1 MDKKKRL
8 ARLPPRPVPA
18 AFDIKTNPFGFD
30 FKVDALPADKAEHMR
45 RMWMKKSNLVKQ
57 MVRVSS
63 APDFSGIE
71 DRMIRGNS
79 YHSVIMDEITMFTQ
93 KPFTAEYLAD
103 RTDFTLDEWRW
114 AVAFRLKMGVNE
126 KFYEEKTPEQRR
138 AIEAEWEVRA
148 KQNNLRGKTA
158 ARVVAHRVKMVME
171 DQARPNETVR
181 SARLRAKNDLSQ
193 RFSDQ
198 MDAYAYAAMIGAK
211 K

>member
-8 ARLPPRPVPA
+8 ARLPPRPAPA
-18 AFDIKTNPFGFD
+18 AFDIETNPFAYD
-30 FKVDALPADKAEHMR
+30 HKISSAIVSKTEHMR
-45 RMWMKKSNLVKQ
+45 RMWMDKSDILNIKNHTL
-57 MVRVSS
+57 
-63 APDFSGIE
+63 
-71 DRMIRGNS
+71 RGVQP
-79 YHSVIMDEITMFTQ
+79 HTIIMDEFTPFAQ

-103 RTDFTLDEWRW
+103 RVNFTLDEWRW

-138 AIEAEWEVRA
+138 AIEAEWEARA
-148 KQNNLRGKTA
+148 KQNNLRGKNA

-171 DQARPNETVR
+171 EQVRPNEIVR

-198 MDAYAYAAMIGAK
+198 MDAYAYAAMTATAGAK

>member
-8 ARLPPRPVPA
+8 ARLPPRPAPA
-18 AFDIKTNPFGFD
+18 ASDIETNPFGYD
-30 FKVDALPADKAEHMR
+30 FKVGALSVDKAEHMR
-45 RMWMKKSNLVKQ
+45 RMWMKKSAL
-57 MVRVSS
+57 
-63 APDFSGIE
+63 DFSGLE
-71 DRMIRGNS
+71 NRMIRGMQA
-79 YHSVIMDEITMFTQ
+79 HTVIMDEVTTFAT
-93 KPFTAEYLAD
+93 KPFAAEYLAD

-114 AVAFRLKMGVNE
+114 AVSFRLKMGVNE

-148 KQNNLRGKTA
+148 TRNTVIGKSA

-171 DQARPNETVR
+171 DQVRPNEIVR
-181 SARLRAKNDLSQ
+181 SARLRAKNDLGQ
-193 RFSDQ
+193 YFSDQ